1 MTSSARSKHSSSI
14 ALMMFLT
21 ASRPETS
28 SSIAEFAI
36 TVSVKAAVVAK
47 DSWSFASLD
56 APEMAMAPHST
67 SNPKSKR
74 SSSITFM
81 LFFAASSPETSS
93 SIAEFAITLSVKAM
107 PALQT
112 ASTIG

>member
-1 MTSSARSKHSSSI
+1 MHEVLPLELRRAWDSSGPAPLEPPLQEPGEKSMTSSARSKHSSSI

-74 SSSITFM
+74 SS
-81 LFFAASSPETSS
+81 P
-93 SIAEFAITLSVKAM
+93 
-107 PALQT
+107 
-112 ASTIG
+112 